1 VGAETVMTNR
11 EVDRGAA
18 SVRAFRPDD
27 EGRVLAILQ
36 LAFGAWPDAIA
47 ASPAQ
52 FFDWKHRTGPFG
64 ESVLLVVELDGEVAG
79 FAGYMPWRLRARQR
93 TLTATRG
100 VDYAVHPDY
109 RRRGA
114 TDALRA
120 FADELPGVRLIWSN
134 PNEPTRRGGVKFGRH
149 VAGTVPRYARPSRR
163 LASTLARTR
172 ARNWSPREQPA
183 IEASSAAELLGDG
196 EFVARVLSGSLDPPG
211 RWVTDKSLEFLR
223 WRYGQFEDYRGV
235 RCESRREGRGFAIF
249 RPRRFGRFWV
259 LDVCELLATQNRRDV
274 ARALI
279 ARVARSSDGDFVS
292 CGFLSHHEAA
302 ALGFVQASRGSNL
315 LANPLERGIVP
326 DPARI
331 DSWALSRGDLE
342 LL

>member
-1 VGAETVMTNR
+1 MANR
-11 EVDRGAA
+11 EAQSGAA

-36 LAFGAWPDAIA
+36 LAFGAWPQEIA

-52 FFDWKHRTGPFG
+52 FFHWKHRTGPFG

-79 FAGYMPWRLRARQR
+79 FAGYMPWRLRAGER

-114 TDALRA
+114 TVALRA
-120 FADELPGVRLIWSN
+120 FADELPGVRVIWSN
-134 PNEPTRRGGVKFGRH
+134 PNEPTRRGGVKFGRQL
-149 VAGTVPRYARPSRR
+149 AGTVPRYARPCRR
-163 LASTLARTR
+163 AASTLARPR
-172 ARNWSPREQPA
+172 ARDWSPREQPT
-183 IEASSAAELLGDG
+183 IEAPSAAELLGDG
-196 EFVARVLSGSLDPPG
+196 EFIAHVLGAAGDPPG
-211 RWVTDKSLEFLR
+211 RWATDKTPEFLR
-223 WRYGQFEDYRGV
+223 WRYGQFEDYRGA
-235 RCESRREGRGFAIF
+235 RWESRREGRGFAIF
-249 RPRRFGRFWV
+249 RPRRFGRFRV
-259 LDVCELLATQNRRDV
+259 LDVCELLVTENRRDV
-274 ARALI
+274 ARALL
-279 ARVARSSDGDFVS
+279 ARVARSSGADFVS
-292 CGFLSHHEAA
+292 CGFLSRRRAA
-302 ALGFVQASRGSNL
+302 ALGFVQAARGSNL
-315 LANPLERGIVP
+315 LAHPLEHGIVP